1 MPITKMK
8 LRMQIQEVKKEINS
22 LLSIFIIFVILVY
35 KQ

>member
-8 LRMQIQEVKKEINS
+8 LRMQIQEVKKKINS